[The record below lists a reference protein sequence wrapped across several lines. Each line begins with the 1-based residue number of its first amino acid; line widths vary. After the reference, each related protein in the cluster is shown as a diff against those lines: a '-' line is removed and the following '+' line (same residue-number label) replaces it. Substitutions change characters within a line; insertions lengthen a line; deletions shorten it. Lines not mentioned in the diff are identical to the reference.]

1 MTTAEF
7 TAFLIFIVAATILI
21 TLFMVFLIRLKA
33 MGWTL

>member
-7 TAFLIFIVAATILI
+7 IGFLLVAVVTTILI
-21 TLFMVFLIRLKA
+21 TLFVVFLIRLKA